1 MALGWSLPFLARGR
15 HPFWAP
21 IAVCAALV
29 ALAFTAGLS
38 TNNLTMPF
46 VAAVMASVS
55 FGLISDRRQ
64 SVAGW
69 SAVVAAAAVVDY
81 QTTAA
86 FSDFFWTTL
95 ILTLAWFF
103 GVALGTRTEQAREL
117 RVRVEAAE
125 RDRALAAERA
135 TAEERSRIARELH
148 DVVAH
153 SVSVMV
159 VQASGVRRLL
169 KEDQEREREALVSVE
184 QIGRQ
189 ALTEMRRMLG
199 VMRTGEDQPAA
210 LAPQPGLQH
219 LDRLIAQVEEA
230 GLPVTLHIEGE
241 RPELSP
247 GVDLS
252 AYRIV
257 QEGLT
262 NALKHA
268 KGAHADVVIR
278 YIDGLVQLEIT
289 DDGVGSPERHARWP
303 RARRHARARRG
314 LRRHARGRP
323 ARRRRLRAARRAA
336 GGVAHVIRI
345 LLVDDQALVRAGFRM
360 ILDAETEMEVV
371 GEASDGREAIDQ
383 VRSLRP
389 DVVLMDIRMPELD
402 GLEAARRILA
412 DERRRRAEDPDADH
426 LRPRRVRLR
435 GAARRARAASCSRT
449 RRPSSS
455 SPRST

>member
-1 MALGWSLPFLARGR
+1 MISAYAAGMTRPVPVRVTVVPVQAVVDRIRARALEALVLTFALASLVEAGLAHGIERRAIVAVLALGWSLPFLARGR

-103 GVALGTRTEQAREL
+103 GVALGTRTEQTREL

-169 KEDQEREREALVSVE
+169 KPDQEREREALVSVE

-230 GLPVTLHIEGE
+230 GLPVTLHVEGE

-252 AYRIV
+252 AYRII

-289 DDGVGSPERHARWP
+289 DDGIGSANGTPGGHGLVGMRERVAVYGGTLEAGP
-303 RARRHARARRG
+303 RDG
-314 LRRHARGRP
+314 GGFV
-323 ARRRRLRAARRAA
+323 LRAE
-336 GGVAHVIRI
+336 
-345 LLVDDQALVRAGFRM
+345 LP
-360 ILDAETEMEVV
+360 ME
-371 GEASDGREAIDQ
+371 S
-383 VRSLRP
+383 RS
-389 DVVLMDIRMPELD
+389 
-402 GLEAARRILA
+402 
-412 DERRRRAEDPDADH
+412 
-426 LRPRRVRLR
+426 
-435 GAARRARAASCSRT
+435 
-449 RRPSSS
+449 
-455 SPRST
+455 

>member
-1 MALGWSLPFLARGR
+1 LVQAVLDRIRARALEALVLTFALASLVEASLAHGIERRAVVALLALAWSLPFLARGR
-15 HPFWAP
+15 HAFWAP
-21 IAVCAALV
+21 IAVCAALI
-29 ALAFTAGLS
+29 ALAFVAGLS

-64 SVAGW
+64 AVAGW
-69 SAVVAAAAVVDY
+69 SAVIAAAAVVDY

-117 RVRVEAAE
+117 SLRVEAAE
-125 RDRALAAERA
+125 RDRTLAAERA
-135 TAEERSRIARELH
+135 TTEERSRIARELH

-199 VMRTGEDQPAA
+199 VMRTGEEQPAA

-241 RPELSP
+241 RPDLSP

-268 KGAHADVVIR
+268 KGAHADVFIR

-289 DDGVGSPERHARWP
+289 DDGIGTPNGTPGGHGLVGMRERVAVYGGTLEAGP
-303 RARRHARARRG
+303 RDG
-314 LRRHARGRP
+314 GGFV
-323 ARRRRLRAARRAA
+323 LRAELPMEAR
-336 GGVAHVIRI
+336 
-345 LLVDDQALVRAGFRM
+345 
-360 ILDAETEMEVV
+360 T
-371 GEASDGREAIDQ
+371 
-383 VRSLRP
+383 
-389 DVVLMDIRMPELD
+389 
-402 GLEAARRILA
+402 
-412 DERRRRAEDPDADH
+412 
-426 LRPRRVRLR
+426 
-435 GAARRARAASCSRT
+435 
-449 RRPSSS
+449 
-455 SPRST
+455 

>member
-1 MALGWSLPFLARGR
+1 LVQAVLDRIRARALEALVLTFALASLVEASLAHGIERRPVVALLALAWSLPFLARGR
-15 HPFWAP
+15 HAFWAP
-21 IAVCAALV
+21 IAVCAALI
-29 ALAFTAGLS
+29 ALALVAGLS

-64 SVAGW
+64 AVAGW
-69 SAVVAAAAVVDY
+69 SAVIAAAAVVDY

-117 RVRVEAAE
+117 SIRVEAAE
-125 RDRALAAERA
+125 RDRTLAAERA
-135 TAEERSRIARELH
+135 TTEERSRIARELH

-199 VMRTGEDQPAA
+199 VMRTGEEQPAA

-241 RPELSP
+241 RPDLSP

-278 YIDGLVQLEIT
+278 YIDGLVQLEIS
-289 DDGVGSPERHARWP
+289 DDGVGTPNGTPGGHGLVGMRERVAVYGGTLEAGP
-303 RARRHARARRG
+303 RDG
-314 LRRHARGRP
+314 GGFV
-323 ARRRRLRAARRAA
+323 LRAELPMEAR
-336 GGVAHVIRI
+336 
-345 LLVDDQALVRAGFRM
+345 
-360 ILDAETEMEVV
+360 T
-371 GEASDGREAIDQ
+371 
-383 VRSLRP
+383 
-389 DVVLMDIRMPELD
+389 
-402 GLEAARRILA
+402 
-412 DERRRRAEDPDADH
+412 
-426 LRPRRVRLR
+426 
-435 GAARRARAASCSRT
+435 
-449 RRPSSS
+449 
-455 SPRST
+455 

>member
-1 MALGWSLPFLARGR
+1 LCLACRDDAPFVCQGYVGLVQAVLDRIRARALEALVLTFALASLVEAGLAHGIERRAVVALLALAWSLPFLARGR
-15 HPFWAP
+15 HAFWAP
-21 IAVCAALV
+21 IVVCAALI
-29 ALAFTAGLS
+29 ALALAAGLS

-64 SVAGW
+64 AVAGW
-69 SAVVAAAAVVDY
+69 TAVIAAAAVVDY

-117 RVRVEAAE
+117 SLRVEAAE
-125 RDRALAAERA
+125 RDRTVAAERA

-199 VMRTGEDQPAA
+199 VMRTGEEQPAA

-241 RPELSP
+241 RPDLSP

-289 DDGVGSPERHARWP
+289 DDGVGTPNGMPGGHGLVGMRERVAVYGGTLEAGP
-303 RARRHARARRG
+303 RDG
-314 LRRHARGRP
+314 GGFV
-323 ARRRRLRAARRAA
+323 LRAELPMEAR
-336 GGVAHVIRI
+336 
-345 LLVDDQALVRAGFRM
+345 
-360 ILDAETEMEVV
+360 T
-371 GEASDGREAIDQ
+371 
-383 VRSLRP
+383 
-389 DVVLMDIRMPELD
+389 
-402 GLEAARRILA
+402 
-412 DERRRRAEDPDADH
+412 
-426 LRPRRVRLR
+426 
-435 GAARRARAASCSRT
+435 
-449 RRPSSS
+449 
-455 SPRST
+455 

>member
-1 MALGWSLPFLARGR
+1 MVPVQAVFDRIRARALEALVLTFALASLVEASLAHGIENRAVVAVLALAWSLPFLARGR

-21 IAVCAALV
+21 IAACAALV

-169 KEDQEREREALVSVE
+169 KDDQEREREALVSVE

-241 RPELSP
+241 RPDLLARRRPLGVPHRP
-247 GVDLS
+247 GGADERPQAREGS
-252 AYRIV
+252 ARRRRNPVYRR
-257 QEGLT
+257 T
-262 NALKHA
+262 RAARDHRRRRR
-268 KGAHADVVIR
+268 H
-278 YIDGLVQLEIT
+278 
-289 DDGVGSPERHARWP
+289 PERHPRWP
-303 RARRHARARRG
+303 RARRHAG
-314 LRRHARGRP
+314 TGRVYGGTLEAGP
-323 ARRRRLRAARRAA
+323 REGGGFVLRA
-336 GGVAHVIRI
+336 V
-345 LLVDDQALVRAGFRM
+345 LP
-360 ILDAETEMEVV
+360 ME
-371 GEASDGREAIDQ
+371 
-383 VRSLRP
+383 
-389 DVVLMDIRMPELD
+389 
-402 GLEAARRILA
+402 
-412 DERRRRAEDPDADH
+412 
-426 LRPRRVRLR
+426 
-435 GAARRARAASCSRT
+435 SRT
-449 RRPSSS
+449 
-455 SPRST
+455 

>member
-1 MALGWSLPFLARGR
+1 MPLFRGLGGKCLHGTLVQSGRSGIALRLDSASSVRMISAYAVGMTRPVPVRVTVVPVQAVFDRIRARALEALVLTFALASLVEASLAHGIENRAVVAVLALAWSLPFLARGR

-21 IAVCAALV
+21 IAACAALV

-169 KEDQEREREALVSVE
+169 KDDQEREREALVSVE

-241 RPELSP
+241 RPDLSP

-289 DDGVGSPERHARWP
+289 DDGVGTQNGTPGGHGLVGMRERVAVYGGTLEAGP
-303 RARRHARARRG
+303 REG
-314 LRRHARGRP
+314 GGFV
-323 ARRRRLRAARRAA
+323 LRA
-336 GGVAHVIRI
+336 V
-345 LLVDDQALVRAGFRM
+345 LP
-360 ILDAETEMEVV
+360 ME
-371 GEASDGREAIDQ
+371 
-383 VRSLRP
+383 
-389 DVVLMDIRMPELD
+389 
-402 GLEAARRILA
+402 
-412 DERRRRAEDPDADH
+412 
-426 LRPRRVRLR
+426 
-435 GAARRARAASCSRT
+435 SRT
-449 RRPSSS
+449 
-455 SPRST
+455 